1 MRYARAVT
9 DNTAPARRLTVAAQ
23 RKLNQL
29 VAQGVP
35 LGTAMQQVRVEPG
48 AFEEVVPVV
57 AAAPTATPR
66 PAWAGDRTD
75 WTGAVEKLD
84 VLRGLDRG
92 RTVFGASK
100 HRYELRPPV
109 TEKQLVSI
117 ERKLGVALPPGLR
130 AFYLTVG
137 DGGAGPDYGLM
148 PAAELKRRKPATAY
162 PGIEA
167 LRAFGARTQTQ
178 PPQPTCAALSPSRL
192 SGLVT
197 IQTAGCTIFAA
208 VVCTG
213 DVGRIVHYDEA
224 GISETDDTLVGW
236 YERWLDDEIGR
247 FTLIARMRDEGA
259 TLDAMARAMK
269 PLLPADQAF
278 RARDVVELKLRGLA
292 PSGAAVGP

>member
-1 MRYARAVT
+1 MT
-9 DNTAPARRLTVAAQ
+9 DSTAPARRLTAAAQ
-23 RKLNQL
+23 RKLNDL

-48 AFEEVVPVV
+48 AFEAVVPVV
-57 AAAPTATPR
+57 AAPRATPR

-75 WTGAVEKLD
+75 WTRAVEKLD

-92 RTVFGASK
+92 RTVFGASQ
-100 HRYELRPPV
+100 HQYDLRPPA
-109 TEKQLVSI
+109 TEEQLASI
-117 ERKLGVALPPGLR
+117 ERMLGVALPPGLR

-148 PAAELKRRKPATAY
+148 PAAELKRRKPASAY

-167 LRAFGARTQTQ
+167 LRALGGRTQAQ
-178 PPQPTCAALSPSRL
+178 PPEPTRAVLSPSRL

-197 IQTAGCTIFAA
+197 IQTAGCGIFAA

-213 DVGRIVHYDEA
+213 DVGRIVHYDED

-236 YERWLDDEIGR
+236 YERWLDDEIAR
-247 FTLIARMRDEGA
+247 LALVARMRDEGA
-259 TLDAMARAMK
+259 TLDAMVRAMK
-269 PLLPADQAF
+269 PLLPAAQAF
-278 RARDVVELKLRGLA
+278 RARELVELKLRGLA
-292 PSGAAVGP
+292 PNGTAAGP